1 MFVNLNTE
9 TRNAHCLLIL
19 TFSRLFPRSH
29 DRQSNLYVAHSASGQ
44 CSADKVTG
52 MMILSKVCIVMTKKA
67 DRVMDFL

>member
-9 TRNAHCLLIL
+9 TINAHCLLLL
-19 TFSRLFPRSH
+19 TFMWLFSRSP
-29 DRQSNLYVAHSASGQ
+29 DRQSNLYVAHSACGQ

-52 MMILSKVCIVMTKKA
+52 IKILSKVCIVMTKKP